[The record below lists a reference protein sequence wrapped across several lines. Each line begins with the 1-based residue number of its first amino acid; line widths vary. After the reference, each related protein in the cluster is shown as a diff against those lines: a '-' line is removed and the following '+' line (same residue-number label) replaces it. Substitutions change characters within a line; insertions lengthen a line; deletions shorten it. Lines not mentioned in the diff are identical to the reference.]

1 MIPLLALLL
10 FTLLQLAWNPV
21 LLSDGNQPV
30 YSIEAS
36 NGTVLAVTSVTSAT
50 IPAPEQVVYIWAVTW
65 DGTMP
70 GGCSNRLLVGPKPSV
85 SLVEPLAGAPGTIL
99 IVAEAADGQ
108 YTVETAAKLCG
119 PWMPG
124 EIVRST
130 NGIVTGTF
138 GETGAAGF
146 ARLALSGT

>member
-1 MIPLLALLL
+1 MVALL
-10 FTLLQLAWNPV
+10 TCLLHLAWNPV

-30 YSIEAS
+30 YAIEAS
-36 NGTVLAVTSVTSAT
+36 NGTVLAVTSGTAVAT
-50 IPAPEQVVYIWAVTW
+50 PAPDKVLYIWAVTW

-85 SLVEPLAGAPGTIL
+85 SLIEPLAGAPGTIL

-124 EIVRST
+124 EIVRAT

-146 ARLALSGT
+146 ARLAVWP